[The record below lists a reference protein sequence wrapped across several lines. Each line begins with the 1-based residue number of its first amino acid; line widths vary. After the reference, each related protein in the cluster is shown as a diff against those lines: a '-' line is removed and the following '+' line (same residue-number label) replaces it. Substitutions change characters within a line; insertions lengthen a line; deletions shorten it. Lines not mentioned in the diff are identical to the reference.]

1 MTVVSVY
8 SGLLPA
14 AMRIAGTLVAAL
26 VIVAVVFDDSL
37 RYALA
42 VGLVVGL
49 GYAAA
54 AAAYDRF
61 DGS

>member
-1 MTVVSVY
+1 MR
-8 SGLLPA
+8 SGLFPA
-14 AMRIAGTLVAAL
+14 VLRVVGTLIAGL
-26 VIVAVVFDDSL
+26 VIVSVVFDGSL

>member
-1 MTVVSVY
+1 MR
-8 SGLLPA
+8 SGLFPA
-14 AMRIAGTLVAAL
+14 VLRVVGTLLAGL
-26 VIVAVVFDDSL
+26 VIVSVVFDGSL
-37 RYALA
+37 RYALV

-54 AAAYDRF
+54 AAAYERF

>member
-1 MTVVSVY
+1 MR
-8 SGLLPA
+8 SGLFPA
-14 AMRIAGTLVAAL
+14 VLRVVGTLLAGL
-26 VIVAVVFDDSL
+26 VIVSVVFDGSL
-37 RYALA
+37 GYALA

-54 AAAYDRF
+54 AAAYDCF

>member
-1 MTVVSVY
+1 MSVHD
-8 SGLLPA
+8 GLLPA
-14 AMRIAGTLVAAL
+14 AMRVAGTLLAGL
-26 VIVAVVFDDSL
+26 VIVSVVFDGSL
-37 RYALA
+37 GYALA

>member
-1 MTVVSVY
+1 VR
-8 SGLLPA
+8 SGLFPA
-14 AMRIAGTLVAAL
+14 VLRVIGTLLAGL
-26 VIVAVVFDDSL
+26 VIVSAVFDGSL

-49 GYAAA
+49 GYATA
-54 AAAYDRF
+54 AAAYERF

>member
-1 MTVVSVY
+1 VR
-8 SGLLPA
+8 SGLFPA
-14 AMRIAGTLVAAL
+14 VLRVVGTLIAGL
-26 VIVAVVFDDSL
+26 VIVSVVFDGSL

>member
-1 MTVVSVY
+1 MR
-8 SGLLPA
+8 SGLFPA
-14 AMRIAGTLVAAL
+14 VLRVVGTLLAGL
-26 VIVAVVFDDSL
+26 VIVSVVFGGSL

>member
-1 MTVVSVY
+1 MH

-26 VIVAVVFDDSL
+26 VIVTVVFDDSL

-49 GYAAA
+49 GYAAV

>member
-1 MTVVSVY
+1 MRPGLFPAVLRVV
-8 SGLLPA
+8 
-14 AMRIAGTLVAAL
+14 GTLLASL
-26 VIVAVVFDDSL
+26 VIVSVVSDGSL

>member
-1 MTVVSVY
+1 MH

-14 AMRIAGTLVAAL
+14 TMRVAGTPVAAL

-37 RYALA
+37 RYALT

>member
-1 MTVVSVY
+1 VLRVV
-8 SGLLPA
+8 GTL
-14 AMRIAGTLVAAL
+14 IAGL
-26 VIVAVVFDDSL
+26 VIVSVVFDGSL

>member
-1 MTVVSVY
+1 MH

-26 VIVAVVFDDSL
+26 VIVAVVFDGSL

-49 GYAAA
+49 GYAAV

>member
-1 MTVVSVY
+1 MH

-14 AMRIAGTLVAAL
+14 TTRVAGTLIAAL

>member
-1 MTVVSVY
+1 VR
-8 SGLLPA
+8 SGVPA
-14 AMRIAGTLVAAL
+14 AALRVIGTVIAGVV
-26 VIVAVVFDDSL
+26 VIVGVFDGTL

-42 VGLVVGL
+42 VGLVVGGL
-49 GYAAA
+49 YALA

>member
-1 MTVVSVY
+1 
-8 SGLLPA
+8 
-14 AMRIAGTLVAAL
+14 MRVAGTLLASL
-26 VIVAVVFDDSL
+26 VIVSVVSDGSL

-49 GYAAA
+49 GYATA
-54 AAAYDRF
+54 AAAYERF

>member
-1 MTVVSVY
+1 MLRV
-8 SGLLPA
+8 
-14 AMRIAGTLVAAL
+14 IGTLLAGL
-26 VIVAVVFDDSL
+26 VIVSAVFDGSL

-49 GYAAA
+49 GYATA
-54 AAAYDRF
+54 AAAYERF

>member
-1 MTVVSVY
+1 MSVHD
-8 SGLLPA
+8 GLLPA
-14 AMRIAGTLVAAL
+14 AMRVTGTLLAGL
-26 VIVAVVFDDSL
+26 VIVSVVFDGSL
-37 RYALA
+37 RHALV
-42 VGLVVGL
+42 VGLIVGL

>member
-1 MTVVSVY
+1 MTVVSVH

-14 AMRIAGTLVAAL
+14 AMRVAGALVAAL
-26 VIVAVVFDDSL
+26 VIVAVVFDGSL
-37 RYALA
+37 QYALA

-49 GYAAA
+49 GYAAV

>member
-1 MTVVSVY
+1 
-8 SGLLPA
+8 
-14 AMRIAGTLVAAL
+14 MRIAGTLVAAL
-26 VIVAVVFDDSL
+26 VIVAVVFDGSL

>member
-1 MTVVSVY
+1 MH

-14 AMRIAGTLVAAL
+14 AMRVAGTLVAAL
-26 VIVAVVFDDSL
+26 VIVAVVFDGSL

-49 GYAAA
+49 GYAAV

>member
-1 MTVVSVY
+1 VR
-8 SGLLPA
+8 SGLFPA
-14 AMRIAGTLVAAL
+14 VLRVVGTLLAGL
-26 VIVAVVFDDSL
+26 VIVSVVFDGSL

>member
-1 MTVVSVY
+1 MSVH

-26 VIVAVVFDDSL
+26 VIVAVVFDGSL

-49 GYAAA
+49 GYAAV

>member
-1 MTVVSVY
+1 MR
-8 SGLLPA
+8 SGLFPA
-14 AMRIAGTLVAAL
+14 VLRVVGTLLAGL
-26 VIVAVVFDDSL
+26 VIVSVVFDGSL

>member
-1 MTVVSVY
+1 VH

-26 VIVAVVFDDSL
+26 VIVTVVFDDSL

-49 GYAAA
+49 GYAAV

>member
-1 MTVVSVY
+1 MH

-14 AMRIAGTLVAAL
+14 TMRVAGTLVAAL
-26 VIVAVVFDDSL
+26 VIVAVVFDGSL

-54 AAAYDRF
+54 AAAYSRF

>member
-1 MTVVSVY
+1 MH

-14 AMRIAGTLVAAL
+14 AMRVAGTLIAAL
-26 VIVAVVFDDSL
+26 VIVAVVFDGSL

-49 GYAAA
+49 GYAVV

>member
-1 MTVVSVY
+1 MRM
-8 SGLLPA
+8 A
-14 AMRIAGTLVAAL
+14 AGSRPLCTLVAAL
-26 VIVAVVFDDSL
+26 VIVAVVFDGSL